1 MKEELCYHTLLHSL
15 ENFPIK
21 YEDIKRLTPKRMKT
35 ARYSMGKII
44 CRAIK
49 NKEMFEKTYQNM
61 LQAEMMRTD
70 DEKEMQLY
78 IRVMKELIG

>member
-1 MKEELCYHTLLHSL
+1 
-15 ENFPIK
+15 
-21 YEDIKRLTPKRMKT
+21 MKT

-49 NKEMFEKTYQNM
+49 NKEVFEKTYQNM